1 MLKELQE
8 AADELAHLNDYTNH
22 FDDVYWVVSAD
33 VGFGHEFI
41 ILECNNEQE
50 CTAHLPALRARFP
63 QTLFKISKMAQD
75 DENNNKIL
83 EETIYDPKW
92 LEAVRQL

>member
-1 MLKELQE
+1 MLEQLQE
-8 AADELAHLNDYTNH
+8 AADELAHLNDYTNT
-22 FDDVYWVVSAD
+22 DVYWVVSAD

-50 CTAHLPALRARFP
+50 CVAHLPALRCKFP
-63 QTLFKISKMAQD
+63 ETIFKISKMAQD

-83 EETIYDPKW
+83 EEITYDPKW
-92 LEAVRQL
+92 LEDIKQL